1 MATSTSTSL
10 ILGMLNTMQRFQII
24 HRTYYHFSEPVTLG
38 QHSFRIYPRESRECR
53 VESFNLALSPNLP
66 LRWQKDV
73 EDNSIAIANLGV
85 TAQTLS
91 VESDAIIQQFSDN
104 PFDFIL
110 EEYALNY
117 PHTGVFAYTVTDG
130 NLLEPYR
137 VLPPKGT
144 YDLLSKW
151 IATIWTQD
159 ETIQTYV
166 LLERLCRAIYN
177 TFAYTIRD
185 EPGVQSAIE
194 TLQLNSGSCRDFSL
208 VLIEAARCLG
218 FAARFVSGY
227 LHSPPNA
234 QNFGATH
241 AWVEV
246 YLPGAGWKG
255 FDPTVGALASADN
268 IAVAVSAYPD
278 SIPPIEGVFSGNAI
292 STMDVGVWVTRLS

>member
-1 MATSTSTSL
+1 
-10 ILGMLNTMQRFQII
+10 MQRFQII
-24 HRTYYHFSEPVTLG
+24 HRTYYHFSNPVILG

-53 VESFNLALSPNLP
+53 VESFSLLLDPQLP

-73 EDNSIAIANLGV
+73 EDNSIGIANLAL
-85 TAQTLS
+85 TTQSLS
-91 VESDAIIQQFSDN
+91 IESDAIIQQYSDN

-110 EEYALNY
+110 EEYALIY
-117 PHTGVFAYTVTDG
+117 PQTGVFIYTIADG

-137 VLPPKGT
+137 VLPLKIT
-144 YDLLSKW
+144 YDLLSNW
-151 IATIWTQD
+151 IATVWTQD
-159 ETIQTYV
+159 EIIQTYV

-177 TFAYTIRD
+177 TFTYTIRD
-185 EPGVQSAIE
+185 EPGVQSVID
-194 TLQLNSGSCRDFSL
+194 TLKLTSGSCRDFSL
-208 VLIEAARCLG
+208 VLIEVARCLG

-255 FDPTVGALASADN
+255 FDPTLGALASADN

-278 SIPPIEGVFSGNAI
+278 SIPPIEGLFRGNAV

>member
-1 MATSTSTSL
+1 
-10 ILGMLNTMQRFQII
+10 MQRFQII
-24 HRTYYHFSEPVTLG
+24 HRTYYHFSNPVILG

-53 VESFNLALSPNLP
+53 VESFSLLLDPQLP

-73 EDNSIAIANLGV
+73 EDNSIGIANLAL
-85 TAQTLS
+85 TTQSLS
-91 VESDAIIQQFSDN
+91 IESDAIIQQYSDN

-110 EEYALNY
+110 EEYAFIY
-117 PHTGVFAYTVTDG
+117 PQTGVFIYTMTDG

-137 VLPPKGT
+137 VLPLKIT
-144 YDLLSKW
+144 CDLLSNW
-151 IATIWTQD
+151 IATVWTQD
-159 ETIQTYV
+159 EIIQTYV

-177 TFAYTIRD
+177 TFTYTIRD
-185 EPGVQSAIE
+185 EPGVQSVSD
-194 TLQLNSGSCRDFSL
+194 TLRLTSGSCRDFSL
-208 VLIEAARCLG
+208 MLIEAARCLG

-255 FDPTVGALASADN
+255 FDPTLGALASADN

-278 SIPPIEGVFSGNAI
+278 SIPPIEGLFSGDAV

>member
-1 MATSTSTSL
+1 
-10 ILGMLNTMQRFQII
+10 MQRFQII
-24 HRTYYHFSEPVTLG
+24 HRTYYHFSGPVTLG
-38 QHSFRIYPRESRECR
+38 RHSFRIYPRESRECR
-53 VESFNLALSPNLP
+53 VESFNLIITPDVP

-73 EDNSIAIANLGV
+73 EDNSIAITNLGIV
-85 TAQTLS
+85 AQTLS
-91 VESDAIIQQFSDN
+91 VESEVIIQQYSDN

-117 PHTGVFAYTVTDG
+117 PRSGSFTYTIDEG

-137 VLPPKGT
+137 VLPPEAT
-144 YDLLSKW
+144 YDRLIAW
-151 IATIWTQD
+151 IATFWRRT
-159 ETIQTYV
+159 EAIQTHV
-166 LLERLCRAIYN
+166 LLERLCRGIYS
-177 TFAYTIRD
+177 TFSYTIRD
-185 EPGVQSAIE
+185 EPGVQTAIQ
-194 TLQLNSGSCRDFSL
+194 TLTLNSGSCRDFSL

-241 AWVEV
+241 AWVEI

-278 SIPPIEGVFSGNAI
+278 SIPPIEGVFSGNAT
-292 STMDVGVWVTRLS
+292 STMDVGVWVTRL